1 MSQSTTPVKQAKPS
15 AAAGSEKDPLRLIE
29 KLEVKTK
36 AVNAN
41 NVARVANSH
50 LVSADDRLHPLLS
63 LKNGRTLEKFPESPR
78 ALAKLSGCSPQAS
91 SSVNLANLNPIV
103 VTLVDAM
110 LSALEADRNGHE
122 MEKRERLRLQIG
134 LRPNPA

>member
-1 MSQSTTPVKQAKPS
+1 MSQSTTPVKQAKPP

-50 LVSADDRLHPLLS
+50 LVSADDKLHPLLS
-63 LKNGRTLEKFPESPR
+63 LKNGRTLEKFPESPK
-78 ALAKLSGCSPQAS
+78 ALAKLSVA
-91 SSVNLANLNPIV
+91 
-103 VTLVDAM
+103 LVDAM
-110 LSALEADRNGHE
+110 LSALEADRNGNE

-134 LRPNPA
+134 LKPNPA